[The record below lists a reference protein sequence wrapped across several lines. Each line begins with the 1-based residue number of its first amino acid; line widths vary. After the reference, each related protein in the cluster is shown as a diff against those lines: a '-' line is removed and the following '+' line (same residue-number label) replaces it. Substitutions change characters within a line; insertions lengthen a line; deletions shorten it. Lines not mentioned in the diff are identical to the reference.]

1 MELVIAKLP
10 AAGVVT
16 LIAVA
21 VVVVVIATYLIT
33 VAYILVVV
41 NRRLVTILGAIHG
54 VADRS
59 APVGEK
65 IDAINA
71 DLAATQQSLERLL
84 RRDQLDDRVGSG
96 ERPGNY

>member
-1 MELVIAKLP
+1 MELVLAKLP

-16 LIAVA
+16 LLAVA
-21 VVVVVIATYLIT
+21 IVVVVIAVYLIT

-54 VADRS
+54 VAERS

-71 DLAATQQSLERLL
+71 DLAAAQGALERLL
-84 RRDQLDDRVGSG
+84 QRDRLEASAGSG